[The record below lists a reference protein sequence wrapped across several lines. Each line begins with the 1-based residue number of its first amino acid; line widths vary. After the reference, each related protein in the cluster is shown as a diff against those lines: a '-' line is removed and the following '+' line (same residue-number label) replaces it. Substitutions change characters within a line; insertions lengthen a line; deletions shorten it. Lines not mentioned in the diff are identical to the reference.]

1 MLIYVQKVIYRRTD
15 GQPKTIVRNLTKIEF
30 FIFSRYDLYLDAF
43 DLDKKFLTIQ
53 KFNFYDSEED
63 YILVEKMQARKN

>member
-1 MLIYVQKVIYRRTD
+1 MSKKLFTDERTD
-15 GQPKTIVRNLTKIEF
+15 NPKLVRNLTKIEF

-53 KFNFYDSEED
+53 KFNFYDWD
-63 YILVEKMQARKN
+63 DNYILKGIKMTIKTSFI